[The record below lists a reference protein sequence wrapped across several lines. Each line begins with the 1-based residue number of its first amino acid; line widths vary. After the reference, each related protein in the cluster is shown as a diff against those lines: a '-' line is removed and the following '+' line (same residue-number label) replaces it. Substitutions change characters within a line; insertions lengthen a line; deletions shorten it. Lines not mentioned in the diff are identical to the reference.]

1 MHQFLRVSMAGHRL
15 KKKKKVCLHLEK
27 RRAELNSSF
36 NEETVNALLAPLLSV
51 EGTTETSLSPPSC
64 LKQHI
69 HKPRTG
75 VIILFNKYQ

>member
-27 RRAELNSSF
+27 RRAEPNSSF
-36 NEETVNALLAPLLSV
+36 NEDTINALRVPLLRL
-51 EGTTETSLSPPSC
+51 EGTRKTSLSPPSC

-69 HKPRTG
+69 HKPGTG
-75 VIILFNKYQ
+75 VIDLFNKYQ